1 MDLKNFPFQLILG
14 SQSPRRKELLAALD
28 IPFEVRVSH
37 VDEVYSTDLPL
48 EEVPE
53 FLANLKLQKLLE
65 EGKEGELFVCSDTIV
80 LLANKIYEK
89 AANKNE
95 AAQMLRELS
104 NQTHTVITSV
114 AMGTKRKQVIFSDR
128 TLVTFKTLT
137 ESEIEYYLENYQPYD
152 KAGSYG
158 VQEWIGMIAIT
169 KMEGS
174 FYTVMGLP
182 VHQVYQALKNW

>member
-28 IPFEVRVSH
+28 IPFEIRVSH
-37 VDEVYSTDLPL
+37 VDEVYPADLPKK
-48 EEVPE
+48 EVPE
-53 FLANLKLQKLLE
+53 FLANLKLQHLLQSSN
-65 EGKEGELFVCSDTIV
+65 EGELFVCSDTIV
-80 LLANKIYEK
+80 LLGDKIYEK
-89 AANKNE
+89 AANKEE

-104 NQTHTVITSV
+104 NNTHTVITSV
-114 AMGTKRKQVIFSDR
+114 AMGTKRKQAIFSDE
-128 TLVTFKTLT
+128 TQVTFKTLM
-137 ESEIEYYLENYQPYD
+137 EAEIDYYLDHYKPFD